1 MIWGKATATSSLQRT
16 SIHAGNVTTGQLQRF
31 MSLNTSS
38 SPWRKEFPMGVMWL
52 SGNWKKELSMQGM
65 SPTGTFK
72 GWSHSTLSSYTWRKK
87 VLMQGVGPSDNFKGW
102 YHSTLVICTW
112 KIIHAGNVTIR
123 QQIRVIALDTSKL
136 FIKERSIRKE
146 CDHQAFSNDDL
157 TQHLILSLFISN
169 NHLWFSNGTRF
180 SHQHHIIQFGTPN
193 IP

>member
-1 MIWGKATATSSLQRT
+1 MTERIPYGGNVTIWQLKERI
-16 SIHAGNVTTGQLQRF
+16 IHAGNVTNRHLQRVISF
-31 MSLNTSS
+31 NTI
-38 SPWRKEFPMGVMWL
+38 
-52 SGNWKKELSMQGM
+52 EL
-65 SPTGTFK
+65 
-72 GWSHSTLSSYTWRKK
+72 Y
-87 VLMQGVGPSDNFKGW
+87 MQGVGPSDNFKGW